1 VTKKDGQ
8 FAGQGGLRLYW
19 QTWLPEGE
27 VRAVVIV
34 AHGYGEHG
42 GRYGNLVERLVMHG
56 YAIYALDQRGHG
68 RSEGPR
74 GHVGRFAEFVA
85 DLHAFRIRIEEEQR
99 GKPLFLLGH
108 SMGGLIAVRY
118 LLAHDQGL
126 SGAILSS
133 PAFGIYNQPS
143 RLFQWLG
150 KLLSRIA
157 PRASFQGNVDPR
169 FLSRDQ
175 SVGQAYAADPLVHKR
190 ASARFFTE
198 FKWAMANALERAP
211 EVRLPL
217 LILQAG
223 DDRLVD
229 PRATENFASRV
240 EAQAKE
246 SHVYPGLYHEIFNEL
261 PADRELVFADLE
273 RWLEARLVG
282 S

>member
-1 VTKKDGQ
+1 MKRKEGQ

-19 QTWLPEGE
+19 QAWLPEGE

-42 GRYGNLVERLVMHG
+42 GRYGNLVERLVPKG
-56 YAIYALDQRGHG
+56 FAVYALDHRGHG
-68 RSEGPR
+68 ESEGPR

-85 DLHAFRIRIEEEQR
+85 DLHAFRVRIEEEQR

-108 SMGGLIAVRY
+108 SLGGLIAVRY

-126 SGAILSS
+126 AGAILSS
-133 PAFGIYNQPS
+133 PALGIHNEPS
-143 RLFQWLG
+143 RLLQWLG

-157 PRASFQGNVDPR
+157 PRASFQGNVAPEL
-169 FLSRDQ
+169 LSRDPE
-175 SVGQAYAADPLVHKR
+175 VGRAYVADPLVHKR

-198 FKWAMANALERAP
+198 FKWAMANALDRAA
-211 EVRLPL
+211 EIRLPL

-229 PRATENFASRV
+229 VRATENFASRV
-240 EAQAKE
+240 EGAAKE
-246 SHVYPGLYHEIFNEL
+246 LHVYPGLYHETFNEL
-261 PADRELVFADLE
+261 PADRERVFGDLE
-273 RWLEARLVG
+273 TWLEGRLAE
-282 S
+282 